1 MNKADLQAEFARI
14 EAKAKAD
21 QVAAIRDYCLSNNPY
36 KVGDIFED
44 STGKIVIEKI
54 NIYCSKDNP
63 CCVYYGLMLK
73 RDGSPTKK
81 MERRDAYQCNDVRG
95 KF

>member
-1 MNKADLQAEFARI
+1 MNKADLKAEFARI

-21 QVAAIRDYCLSNNPY
+21 QVVAIRDYCLLNNPY

-54 NIYCSKDNP
+54 NTYCSKDNP

-73 RDGSPTKK
+73 RDGSLTKK